1 MNLYHGSFTAV
12 PTPDLSFCRDT
23 TDFGKGFYTTTIQ
36 AQAEKWAARYKRRQ
50 GSGVVS
56 VYEIDEGE
64 LRKNVPVLEFDTYS
78 VEWLD
83 FIIRCR
89 RGEPGRGEPAGN
101 YGIVIGGIANDDVFN
116 TLTVFFRGFIDKTEA
131 IKRLRYEKPNIQY
144 CFKTQTVMDKY
155 LIYKGNT
162 AI

>member
-1 MNLYHGSFTAV
+1 MKLYHGSFTAI
-12 PTPDLSFCRDT
+12 PNPDLAFSRDT

-36 AQAEKWAARYKRRQ
+36 FQAEKWAARYKRRQ
-50 GSGVVS
+50 GVGVVS
-56 VYEIDEGE
+56 LYEIDEDE
-64 LRKNVPVLEFDTYS
+64 LRKNVSLLEFDTYS

-83 FIIRCR
+83 FIIKCR
-89 RGEPGRGEPAGN
+89 RGELAGN
-101 YGIVIGGIANDDVFN
+101 YDLITGGIANDDVFN

-144 CFKTQTVMDKY
+144 CFKTQTVIDKY

-162 AI
+162 EV